1 MFTRQQAND
10 IINNLKICDPAV
22 GSGHF
27 LVSALNE
34 IIAIKNDLK
43 ILQDRDG
50 KRLKE
55 YQFEVV
61 NDELIVTD
69 EDGELFEYNPTN
81 KESQRIQQALFH
93 EKQTIIENCLF
104 GVDINPNSVKICRL
118 RLWIELL
125 EKCLLQKRNRAGNPA
140 EHRYKH
146 KAGQLAYKQVC
157 PGCRP
162 KKSPK
167 EQQMDH

>member
-10 IINNLKICDPAV
+10 IINSLKICDPAV

-34 IIAIKNDLK
+34 MIAIKNDLK

-55 YQFEVV
+55 YHFEVV

-81 KESQRIQQALFH
+81 KESQRVQQALFH

-118 RLWIELL
+118 RLWIELF

-140 EHRYKH
+140 KH
-146 KAGQLAYKQVC
+146 
-157 PGCRP
+157 
-162 KKSPK
+162 
-167 EQQMDH
+167 